1 MDNEEKLVISVSKR
15 KAEAFI
21 GELIETISSQ
31 MRQIMCA
38 HYRKSCC
45 VISVMMAAL
54 PSVSSR
60 YTMVGRLSS

>member
-1 MDNEEKLVISVSKR
+1 MDHLEKLVISVSKH
-15 KAEAFI
+15 KPEALI
-21 GELIETISSQ
+21 DQLIETISSQ